1 MDPFIILVLTHFVSD
16 WLFQP
21 TKWALTK
28 IRNWKPRLFHSIQYA
43 IIFLPVFWVL
53 NVSLYWLIYLLITH
67 YIVDSYVPVKIW
79 NKMRDFGSKKKTQ
92 GELMIV
98 QDQIIHILLLIPL
111 V

>member
-16 WLFQP
+16 WFFQP

-28 IRNWKPRLFHSIQYA
+28 IQNRKSRLFHSIQY
-43 IIFLPVFWVL
+43 IMIFLPVLWIL
-53 NVSLYWLIYLLITH
+53 NIGLYWLIYLFATH
-67 YIVDSYVPVKIW
+67 YIIDSYAPVKIW
-79 NKMRDFGSKKKTQ
+79 NKIRDFGSKKQ
-92 GELMIV
+92 SQMGLMTV